1 MRQHSDYEFTRPDAL
16 ITDESR
22 SHDTKQL
29 CEIHCEVTEFSEEHK
44 LFSDETAMTKQ
55 KTHGA
60 QCSQKT
66 FQSTI
71 RNHLLWIYCSNNNY
85 TMVLCQKCG
94 IFKCIELYYI
104 INVDEH

>member
-1 MRQHSDYEFTRPDAL
+1 
-16 ITDESR
+16 
-22 SHDTKQL
+22 
-29 CEIHCEVTEFSEEHK
+29 
-44 LFSDETAMTKQ
+44 MTKQ

-60 QCSQKT
+60 QYSQKT

-85 TMVLCQKCG
+85 TMVLCQKWD
-94 IFKCIELYYI
+94 IRIEFYYI

>member
-1 MRQHSDYEFTRPDAL
+1 
-16 ITDESR
+16 
-22 SHDTKQL
+22 
-29 CEIHCEVTEFSEEHK
+29 
-44 LFSDETAMTKQ
+44 MTKQ

-85 TMVLCQKCG
+85 TMVLCQK
-94 IFKCIELYYI
+94 IFVLNFIILLMYMSIKCIKDVTEYNYSI
-104 INVDEH
+104 FEIKGVVDWFSSRLDCVYGVQSNMC